1 MAKDDPG
8 RTHERWAHLRFS
20 IVGRLLAAP
29 PERGALREEIR
40 QLAGCEWRH
49 PVTGRPVRFGASTI
63 ERWYYAAR
71 AERIDPVRVLQRRV
85 RKDSG
90 LQPSITDRLRRLLDE
105 QYRRHRRWSYKLHR
119 DNLLSLARQDVTLQP
134 VPSYATL
141 FRYMRSHG
149 MLPQKRRG
157 PRDTPGAALARQ
169 RFESREVRS
178 FEAEYVHG
186 LWHLDYHQ
194 GSHKVVTAAG
204 EWVAPRLLAI
214 MDDHSRLVCHSQ
226 WYLAETAGNLVHGLC
241 QAFLKRSLPRALMT
255 DNGAAMVAAETK
267 QGLHRLGV
275 LHQTTL
281 PYSPHQNGKQES
293 FWGQVEGRLLAMLED
308 CLDLTLARLNEAT
321 QAWVELEYNRAVHSG
336 TGQSPV
342 VRFQQSPG
350 VGRDC
355 PPPDDLRLAF
365 CVERSR
371 QQRRSDGTI
380 SLEGV
385 RFEIPSRYRH
395 LLRIAVRYA
404 GWDLTRVHMVDART
418 GTVLA
423 RVYPLD
429 KTRNADGRRRS
440 LDPPAVTPVPDEDS
454 TPDDGMAPLLREL
467 IREYAATGLPP
478 AYLAKEE
485 S

>member
-71 AERIDPVRVLQRRV
+71 AERIDPVGVLQRRV

-157 PRDTPGAALARQ
+157 PRDTPGAALAR
-169 RFESREVRS
+169 
-178 FEAEYVHG
+178 
-186 LWHLDYHQ
+186 
-194 GSHKVVTAAG
+194 
-204 EWVAPRLLAI
+204 I
-214 MDDHSRLVCHSQ
+214 
-226 WYLAETAGNLVHGLC
+226 
-241 QAFLKRSLPRALMT
+241 
-255 DNGAAMVAAETK
+255 
-267 QGLHRLGV
+267 
-275 LHQTTL
+275 
-281 PYSPHQNGKQES
+281 
-293 FWGQVEGRLLAMLED
+293 
-308 CLDLTLARLNEAT
+308 
-321 QAWVELEYNRAVHSG
+321 
-336 TGQSPV
+336 
-342 VRFQQSPG
+342 
-350 VGRDC
+350 
-355 PPPDDLRLAF
+355 
-365 CVERSR
+365 
-371 QQRRSDGTI
+371 
-380 SLEGV
+380 
-385 RFEIPSRYRH
+385 
-395 LLRIAVRYA
+395 
-404 GWDLTRVHMVDART
+404 
-418 GTVLA
+418 
-423 RVYPLD
+423 YPLD

-478 AYLAKEE
+478 AYLSKEE

>member
-1 MAKDDPG
+1 MANDDPE
-8 RTHERWAHLRFS
+8 RNHERWAHFRFS

-29 PERGALREEIR
+29 PERGALQEELR
-40 QLAGCEWRH
+40 RLAGCEWQH
-49 PVTGRPVRFGASTI
+49 PITGRPVRFGVSTI

-71 AERIDPVRVLQRRV
+71 GEKVDPVGVLQRRM
-85 RKDSG
+85 RRDSG
-90 LQPSITDRLRRLLDE
+90 LQPSVTNRLRRLLEE

-119 DNLLSLARQDVTLQP
+119 DNLLALARQDASLQP
-134 VPSYATL
+134 VPSYPTL

-149 MLPQKRRG
+149 MLPQKRLR
-157 PRDTPGAALARQ
+157 PKNTPGAILAQ
-169 RFESREVRS
+169 ERFESREVRS

-214 MDDHSRLVCHSQ
+214 MDDHSRLVCHAQ
-226 WYLAETAGNLVHGLC
+226 WYLAETAENLVHGLC

-255 DNGAAMVAAETK
+255 DNGSAMIAAETK
-267 QGLHRLGV
+267 QGLRRLGV

-293 FWGQVEGRLLAMLED
+293 FWGQVEGRLLAMLEN
-308 CLDLTLARLNEAT
+308 CPDLTLARLNEAT
-321 QAWVELEYNRAVHSG
+321 QAWIEMEYNREVHSG
-336 TGQSPV
+336 TGQPPV
-342 VRFQQSPG
+342 VRFQHSPG

-355 PPPDDLRLAF
+355 PSPDDLRLAF
-365 CVERSR
+365 CVEPSR
-371 QQRRSDGTI
+371 LQRRSDGTI
-380 SLEGV
+380 TLAGV
-385 RFEIPSRYRH
+385 RFEIPNCYRH

-418 GTVLA
+418 GMVLA
-423 RVYPLD
+423 RIYPLD
-429 KTRNADGRRRS
+429 KARNADGCRRS
-440 LDPPAVTPVPDEDS
+440 LGPPAIAPVSDEET

-467 IREYAATGLPP
+467 IREYSATGLPP